1 MYRIPFDEFK
11 TNLELDLSRFVKS
24 FQFKSKKTGKSKG
37 GTYIPYN
44 RMVTILREYYPE
56 ATPMLDS
63 FQTLADNGSVVLAV
77 FLDWGEKGRSPLM
90 HYPVMNHGIGQHG
103 AVSLPDSREFTD
115 SLYRAYAKLIS
126 METGLGWSCWLEE
139 PDPQDP
145 EDEEE
150 PTPRSRRSKPAFDF
164 DEDEPKKK
172 KSKPWD
178 DEDDDTEEIEDEE
191 EDEVEEEEEQPKRRA
206 ASRFRSRR
214 SR

>member
-1 MYRIPFDEFK
+1 MYRISFDEFK

-63 FQTLADNGSVVLAV
+63 YQSLADNGSVVLAV

-178 DEDDDTEEIEDEE
+178 DEDDETEEIEDEE
-191 EDEVEEEEEQPKRRA
+191 EDEVEEEEQPKRRA

>member
-56 ATPMLDS
+56 ATPMLANFRS
-63 FQTLADNGSVVLAV
+63 LADNGSVVLAV
-77 FLDWGEKGRSPLM
+77 FLDWGEKGSSPVM

-126 METGLGWSCWLEE
+126 METGLGWNCWLEE

-191 EDEVEEEEEQPKRRA
+191 EEEIEEEEQPKRRA

>member
-1 MYRIPFDEFK
+1 MYRISFDEFK

-77 FLDWGEKGRSPLM
+77 FLDWGEKGRSPIM

-178 DEDDDTEEIEDEE
+178 DEDDETEEIEDEE
-191 EDEVEEEEEQPKRRA
+191 EDEVEEEEQPKRRA